1 MDLSFLSKIN
11 LSQNFDARSALSG
24 LYLWLLF
31 GYLSSMVSC
40 DMQRWMNDSIVFRH
54 FVGVVAFFF
63 LFTIIDTNNVS
74 PIYVIWAKTIGIYFI
89 FLLMVKSKWY
99 FSLPVLIILIIDQSL
114 KSQSDYLTKTSPND
128 KQIIELNKTRDALYL
143 IMLGLIVI
151 GFFHYFFRQLYEF
164 GPDFSFTK
172 LLFSSKCKK
181 LHFDNDD

>member
-1 MDLSFLSKIN
+1 MDLSILTKIN

-40 DMQRWMNDSIVFRH
+40 DMQKWMNDSIIFRH

-63 LFTIIDTNNVS
+63 LFTIIDTSNVS
-74 PIYVIWAKTIGIYFI
+74 PIYVIWGKTIGIYFL

-114 KSQSDYLTKTSPND
+114 KSHCDYLTKTSPND
-128 KQIIELNKTRDALYL
+128 KQISELNKTRDALYIVMLSL
-143 IMLGLIVI
+143 IGLGFV
-151 GFFHYFFRQLYEF
+151 HYFFRQLYEF
-164 GPDFSFTK
+164 GPRFSFTK
-172 LLFSSKCKK
+172 LLFSSKCEKVH
-181 LHFDNDD
+181 LDDDE